1 MQKAKTKK
9 TTRTKATKT
18 AVARVSRKA
27 VPLPVE
33 GNLAVDTAEESS
45 DEQYM
50 AQMFAALGAL
60 PPLKPVE
67 QPVQQAIE
75 SSVEDTAI
83 EAACVEVVSIEPPSC
98 ESPSIESLS
107 IEPLPECPAVEEQ
120 AVVST
125 DTSLSETAADA
136 LLSGAE
142 VPIDGEIVVLAEQ
155 CLMRDA
161 VALREQLQSL
171 MTQATVAINA
181 SGVERVDTAAMQVLL
196 AFARDRAK
204 LGLSLTW
211 QGRSDVFNEAA
222 QLLGIHSMLASQGA
236 A

>member
-33 GNLAVDTAEESS
+33 GNLAVDAAVESS

-75 SSVEDTAI
+75 SSVEEAVI
-83 EAACVEVVSIEPPSC
+83 EAASIEAVSIEPPSC
-98 ESPSIESLS
+98 EAPSIESS
-107 IEPLPECPAVEEQ
+107 STEPLPECSPVEEQ

-136 LLSGAE
+136 LLSGVE
-142 VPIDGEIVVLAEQ
+142 EIVVLAEQ

-171 MTQATVAINA
+171 MSQPTVAINA

-222 QLLGIHSMLASQGA
+222 QLLGIHSMLALPGA